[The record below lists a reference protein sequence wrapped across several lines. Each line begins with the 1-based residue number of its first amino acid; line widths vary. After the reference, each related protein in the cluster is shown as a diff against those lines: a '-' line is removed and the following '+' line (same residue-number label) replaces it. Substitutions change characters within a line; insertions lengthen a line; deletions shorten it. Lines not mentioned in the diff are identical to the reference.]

1 MVVGV
6 KNSTIYV
13 HCSKKINNDGITSLK
28 YYLNGVKCQV
38 ESCKKFPL
46 GVKWKMKRLV
56 GDLITKKEKRKGLWT
71 DIENFHS
78 LSNNEVEEDDN
89 ANSTSSN
96 TSSQANRR
104 VTMQDTSTAKQK
116 LTLLAQQTMSD
127 SQPNIKN
134 VIMQVRLWQ
143 DSGIILMYHLIVLN
157 HTIINQW

>member
-1 MVVGV
+1 
-6 KNSTIYV
+6 
-13 HCSKKINNDGITSLK
+13 
-28 YYLNGVKCQV
+28 
-38 ESCKKFPL
+38 
-46 GVKWKMKRLV
+46 VKWKMKRLV